1 MSLFENQHEKA
12 PEKRANLDEIDVM
25 MDKNASTKNLEKDNA
40 DISHRKRRNSA
51 MHQDRLP
58 DLDDLRENAGIV
70 VIPALIIVLIIVI
83 LILDHDSTNS
93 AKASGASAG
102 VVLETGNPIEG
113 GATGLEGADGSGTG
127 ADAAAAGSIGDTHTV
142 KLLNSDVMESFFQ
155 KYFTARLE
163 GDVDTIYAMTD
174 VANQTDEQKQV
185 LQDELKT
192 QAGYIEAYQ
201 DIQQYCGD
209 GVEPYSHVAFVTY
222 NVKFRRVDTLAPG
235 IMYCYLKVNDQNE
248 FEIVENLT
256 PEEQKLVNEYLTKHQ
271 EVQELVT
278 STNSKLLE
286 AISSDERLA
295 VVYDAFQ
302 SGRIYK
308 EDQSVIDQ
316 QVSLIPDTTE
326 AAAIEA
332 PESTAADSTTA
343 SDTETASTET
353 ASEQTTI
360 SPEATLAVESSSVG

>member
-1 MSLFENQHEKA
+1 M
-12 PEKRANLDEIDVM
+12 
-25 MDKNASTKNLEKDNA
+25 
-40 DISHRKRRNSA
+40 
-51 MHQDRLP
+51 
-58 DLDDLRENAGIV
+58 
-70 VIPALIIVLIIVI
+70 
-83 LILDHDSTNS
+83 
-93 AKASGASAG
+93 
-102 VVLETGNPIEG
+102 TG
-113 GATGLEGADGSGTG
+113 
-127 ADAAAAGSIGDTHTV
+127 
-142 KLLNSDVMESFFQ
+142 
-155 KYFTARLE
+155 
-163 GDVDTIYAMTD
+163 

-326 AAAIEA
+326 ATAIEA

>member
-1 MSLFENQHEKA
+1 
-12 PEKRANLDEIDVM
+12 
-25 MDKNASTKNLEKDNA
+25 
-40 DISHRKRRNSA
+40 
-51 MHQDRLP
+51 
-58 DLDDLRENAGIV
+58 
-70 VIPALIIVLIIVI
+70 
-83 LILDHDSTNS
+83 
-93 AKASGASAG
+93 
-102 VVLETGNPIEG
+102 
-113 GATGLEGADGSGTG
+113 
-127 ADAAAAGSIGDTHTV
+127 
-142 KLLNSDVMESFFQ
+142 
-155 KYFTARLE
+155 
-163 GDVDTIYAMTD
+163 
-174 VANQTDEQKQV
+174 
-185 LQDELKT
+185 
-192 QAGYIEAYQ
+192 
-201 DIQQYCGD
+201 
-209 GVEPYSHVAFVTY
+209 
-222 NVKFRRVDTLAPG
+222 
-235 IMYCYLKVNDQNE
+235 MYCYLKVNDQNE

-326 AAAIEA
+326 AT
-332 PESTAADSTTA
+332 ESTAESSGETAESTVVVDPSTA

>member
-1 MSLFENQHEKA
+1 
-12 PEKRANLDEIDVM
+12 
-25 MDKNASTKNLEKDNA
+25 
-40 DISHRKRRNSA
+40 
-51 MHQDRLP
+51 
-58 DLDDLRENAGIV
+58 
-70 VIPALIIVLIIVI
+70 
-83 LILDHDSTNS
+83 
-93 AKASGASAG
+93 
-102 VVLETGNPIEG
+102 
-113 GATGLEGADGSGTG
+113 
-127 ADAAAAGSIGDTHTV
+127 
-142 KLLNSDVMESFFQ
+142 
-155 KYFTARLE
+155 
-163 GDVDTIYAMTD
+163 
-174 VANQTDEQKQV
+174 
-185 LQDELKT
+185 
-192 QAGYIEAYQ
+192 
-201 DIQQYCGD
+201 
-209 GVEPYSHVAFVTY
+209 
-222 NVKFRRVDTLAPG
+222 
-235 IMYCYLKVNDQNE
+235 MYCYLKVNDQNE

-326 AAAIEA
+326 ASAIEA